1 MKDHKYI
8 WAILAVALLLRVAA
22 AVALGDEIRGLSGAN
37 DEITY
42 STLGARMA
50 EGHGLTFPTG
60 WYPWIKADRPQA
72 YFSFAMS
79 GGLGILYSIT
89 GNHPL
94 AARLLMALAGTGV
107 VGLIYLLG
115 LRYFG
120 RRVALV
126 GAGVSAV
133 YAYLIFYSASLVT
146 ETPFT
151 LAVLA
156 SIYLAGSVALEPSVK
171 NWAFLGLALMVAVHA
186 RMAIVFFIPLL
197 LLWAFYKA
205 KGARLVHAAIPLVM
219 IGLSIA
225 PFTWWNYQTWGHF
238 VPLQTQFGHVFWN
251 GNHPGHHGNFHPF
264 KVFEIPE
271 EVLALDNDAEITN
284 RLLEMG
290 IDNVRKN
297 PGDFLSLT
305 ITRLRE
311 MFVFWPRESS
321 STAANILR
329 VLSFGLVAPWA
340 LGGLILNLKRW
351 RELLP
356 ILLFVVTHVG
366 VHAVTWTMI
375 RYRVPMDPFLIL
387 LAASALVRT
396 QEVVFPRSV
405 ARAAA

>member
-1 MKDHKYI
+1 
-8 WAILAVALLLRVAA
+8 
-22 AVALGDEIRGLSGAN
+22 
-37 DEITY
+37 
-42 STLGARMA
+42 
-50 EGHGLTFPTG
+50 
-60 WYPWIKADRPQA
+60 
-72 YFSFAMS
+72 
-79 GGLGILYSIT
+79 
-89 GNHPL
+89 
-94 AARLLMALAGTGV
+94 MALAGTGI
-107 VGLIYLLG
+107 VGLTYLLG
-115 LRYFG
+115 RRYFG
-120 RRVALV
+120 ERVALA
-126 GAGVSAV
+126 GAGISAV

-156 SIYLAGSVALEPSVK
+156 SIYFAGSVEQNPSVK
-171 NWAFLGLALMVAVHA
+171 NWLLLGLALTVAVHA
-186 RMAIVFFIPLL
+186 RMAVIFFVPLL
-197 LLWAFYKA
+197 LLWTLYKA
-205 KGARLVHAAIPLVM
+205 RGARLVHAALPLAM
-219 IGLSIA
+219 IALSIA
-225 PFTWWNYQTWGHF
+225 PFTYWNYQTWGRF

-271 EVLALDNDAEITN
+271 EVLALDNDALITS

-290 IDNVRKN
+290 IANVREN

-311 MFVFWPRESS
+311 MFVFWPTESS

-340 LGGLILNLKRW
+340 LGGLILNWKRW
-351 RELLP
+351 RELVP
-356 ILLFVVTHVG
+356 ILLFVLTHVG
-366 VHAVTWTMI
+366 IHAVTWTMI

-405 ARAAA
+405 AEAAA

>member
-1 MKDHKYI
+1 MKNHKYI

-50 EGHGLTFPTG
+50 DGHGLTFPTG
-60 WYPWIKADRPQA
+60 WYPWIKADAPQA

-89 GNHPL
+89 GDHPL
-94 AARLLMALAGTGV
+94 VARLLMALAGTAV
-107 VGLIYLLG
+107 VWLTYLLG

-120 RRVALV
+120 SRVALV
-126 GAGVSAV
+126 AAAVSAV
-133 YAYLIFYSASLVT
+133 YAYLVFYSASLVT

-156 SIYLAGSVALEPSVK
+156 SIYLAGSVVREPTLK
-171 NWAFLGLALMVAVHA
+171 NWVLLSFALTLAVHA
-186 RMAIVFFIPLL
+186 RMAVIFFIPLL
-197 LLWAFYKA
+197 LLWALWEA
-205 KGARLVHAAIPLVM
+205 RGARIVHAAIPLVM

-225 PFTWWNYQTWGHF
+225 PFTYWNYQTWGHF

-251 GNHPGHHGNFHPF
+251 GNHPGHQGDFHPF
-264 KVFEIPE
+264 KVFEIPQ
-271 EVLALDNDAEITN
+271 EVLALDNDAEITS

-290 IDNVRKN
+290 IANVREN

-305 ITRLRE
+305 VTRVRE
-311 MFVFWPRESS
+311 LFVFWPTETS
-321 STAANILR
+321 STAANLLR
-329 VLSFGLVAPWA
+329 VFSFGLVAPWA

-356 ILLFVVTHVG
+356 FLLFAVTHVG
-366 VHAVTWTMI
+366 IHAVTWSMI

-387 LAASALVRT
+387 LAAAALVRT
-396 QEVVFPRSV
+396 QEAVFPRRV
-405 ARAAA
+405 AQAAA